1 MQNTRLNRLTNVLSE
16 RLGRWLRN
24 PWRRISLL
32 TISLLFGSFSGIVIS
47 TIAGQEAEWDVTAAF
62 LLLLITEAINW
73 LTYRSKP
80 LIRQPLWIENL
91 NAFKIGVV
99 YSLFL
104 LAFLLG
110 S

>member
-32 TISLLFGSFSGIVIS
+32 TISLLLGSFLGIVIS
-47 TIAGQEAEWDVTAAF
+47 TIAGQESQWDVIAALF
-62 LLLLITEAINW
+62 VLLFSEAVSW
-73 LTYRSKP
+73 LTYRRKP
-80 LIRQPLWIENL
+80 QIRQPLWIENL
-91 NAFKIGVV
+91 NALKIGTI